1 MKKTVLLKNVKKWY
15 IYYLLFLPC
24 LVLLLL
30 FSYFPMFGIIISFK
44 DYWPKYGIFA
54 SPWANPVFAHFST
67 LFEDAYFWTVF
78 KNTLIISGLRLL
90 FGFPAPIILAL
101 FFNELKFKTFKK
113 VAQTVLY
120 IPHFLS
126 WIVLAGM
133 LKRLLVSDGL
143 INEFLGT
150 LGIGP
155 VKFLTESGPF
165 LAMIIV
171 TDIWKGAG
179 FGTIV
184 YLAAMSG
191 IDTSLYEAA
200 ELDGANRMQKMWY
213 ITLPGISVA
222 ISVQLILSLSGIL
235 NGGFDQI
242 YNLYSTPVYDVA
254 DIIDTYIYRIGIK
267 DMKVELGTALGLFK
281 SVIAM
286 VFIVGTN
293 KIANKLGGNGVW

>member
-1 MKKTVLLKNVKKWY
+1 MKKQALLKNAKKWY
-15 IYYLLFLPC
+15 VYYLLFLPC
-24 LVLLLL
+24 FILLLL
-30 FSYFPMFGIIISFK
+30 FNYLPMFGIIIAFK
-44 DYWPKYGIFA
+44 DYWPKYGIIKSAWA
-54 SPWANPVFAHFST
+54 SPVFTHFTS
-67 LFEDAYFWTVF
+67 LFKDAYFWTVF

-90 FGFPAPIILAL
+90 FGFPAPVLLAL
-101 FFNELKFKTFKK
+101 LFNELKFKTFKK
-113 VAQTVLY
+113 ISQTILY

-133 LKRLLVSDGL
+133 LKRMLLTDGL
-143 INEFLGT
+143 INEFLGV

-155 VKFLTESGPF
+155 VKFLTDGGPF
-165 LAMIIV
+165 LAMLIG

-200 ELDGANRMQKMWY
+200 DLDGANRLHKMFY
-213 ITLPGISVA
+213 ITLPGIA
-222 ISVQLILSLSGIL
+222 IAVSVQLILSLSGIL

-242 YNLYSTPVYDVA
+242 YNLYSTPVYNVA
-254 DIIDTYIYRIGIK
+254 DIIDTYLYRVGLSGGN
-267 DMKVELGTALGLFK
+267 VETGTALGLFK

-286 VFIVGTN
+286 CFIIVAN
-293 KIANKLGGNGVW
+293 KIANKIGGAGVW